1 MDFVKGKDLTA
12 AARCSKLSEYVKW
25 IDLTA
30 GGTEVNQIA
39 EESLLFDFYGSLL
52 TEKKQRVMRLYHEEN
67 MSLSEI
73 AQDCE
78 ISRAAVY
85 DSLKK
90 AEAQLKD
97 YEERL
102 GLVQAYF
109 KRLGLLSEVRS
120 RLERL
125 GETIGSEDAE
135 ASEILKDVQRSLD
148 ALSEEE

>member
-1 MDFVKGKDLTA
+1 M
-12 AARCSKLSEYVKW
+12 
-25 IDLTA
+25 
-30 GGTEVNQIA
+30 NQIA

-73 AQDCE
+73 ASDCG

-90 AEAQLKD
+90 AEKQLQEYEDKLGMVRSYFRRIETLDEVQKDLRRLKD
-97 YEERL
+97 RLPELSGDTGEAAHLIRGIEERL
-102 GLVQAYF
+102 
-109 KRLGLLSEVRS
+109 S
-120 RLERL
+120 
-125 GETIGSEDAE
+125 
-135 ASEILKDVQRSLD
+135 